1 MESMPTFKF
10 LAVLNPEENTNVD
23 VLLKLIDIQDS
34 ERKRVSVVIKN
45 EDISFL

>member
-23 VLLKLIDIQDS
+23 VLLKLIDIDS

>member
-1 MESMPTFKF
+1 M
-10 LAVLNPEENTNVD
+10 VLNPEENTNVD